1 MNRHTA
7 ESSSA
12 HRGTFCPF
20 QHSKGNLDL
29 LTCIGT
35 YLGLFDTYRGTSG
48 VLSIYRGISKG
59 PQQEEPWGLSGIH
72 GDLSGSNG
80 HPQGHIC
87 IYLVPTGA
95 CLGLPHA
102 YLGTWGL
109 PDARRGISG
118 SGRHSHEHMWVCLVP
133 SEHI

>member
-48 VLSIYRGISKG
+48 VLSIYRGISKVLNKRNLG
-59 PQQEEPWGLSGIH
+59 VCLVSMGTCLDLMDTHRGTSAFTWCPQEHAWVCPMLTWAH
-72 GDLSGSNG
+72 GV
-80 HPQGHIC
+80 
-87 IYLVPTGA
+87 YLMPTG
-95 CLGLPHA
+95 
-102 YLGTWGL
+102 
-109 PDARRGISG
+109 GISG